1 LVIVVRNN
9 KQILEILASEW
20 HGVPDEA
27 RHRLEPRVLE
37 LANEWGVTHDCAVYD
52 QAGLGRSSGSY
63 LAKHGFAGA
72 IGTGKGGKL
81 YGNRRTANALAMRR
95 RLGPNRT
102 S

>member
-1 LVIVVRNN
+1 MR
-9 KQILEILASEW
+9 
-20 HGVPDEA
+20 
-27 RHRLEPRVLE
+27 
-37 LANEWGVTHDCAVYD
+37 
-52 QAGLGRSSGSY
+52 AGLGRAFRSY

-72 IGTGKGGKL
+72 IGIGTFGSGKGGKL